1 MKKILRIV
9 GGIIIVYAIVF
20 SCNKRLSSKYT
31 TVILSKMEKER
42 IKSKEVNERQYNDL
56 DTINQIDEQVVPLA
70 DTLTS
75 VIQDEKGQDR
85 QGKSLAKESSWE
97 KDFIKAATADKD
109 YETDE
114 TTGFQTGV
122 TTSASQMQKASQ
134 SR

>member
-75 VIQDEKGQDR
+75 VIQDEKGQGR
-85 QGKSLAKESSWE
+85 QDKSLVKEWDE
-97 KDFIKAATADKD
+97 ITASDVQIN
-109 YETDE
+109 E
-114 TTGFQTGV
+114 TTGFQPGV
-122 TTSASQMQKASQ
+122 TTSASQIQKASQ